1 MTVSDLCRREGIK
14 PGVFYAWTKEFM
26 EAGKERLTRDTV
38 RDATRQEIEHLKR
51 ENYDLKQLVADLF
64 PGGPPFQKNGHP
76 DFGRGHRHMSA
87 QERSN
92 VITRVEQTQWGKR
105 RLLAQLQ
112 VPRSTY
118 YRWRARELQGKQEC
132 PAAIT
137 RVPWNRLSS
146 PEEAAVLAAARESP
160 EWSSRQLATWV
171 TDHLRLSVGESTV
184 YRILKREGLVKPPE
198 IQLVAGKEYQRKTT
212 GPHQMWATDA
222 SYFRVRGWGYYYM
235 VTVMDDYSRSILAWK
250 LQLDMTADSL
260 IQVLQLA
267 VDVTGMTEVPLED
280 RTRLLSD
287 NGSGYVSRA
296 FRDYLNLIGI
306 RHILAAPYHPQ
317 TNGKL
322 ERYHQSIKHEVNQVP
337 YEVPGDLEVAIA
349 GFVDYYNNRRYHKAL
364 GNVTPDDVL
373 HGRREGILIK
383 RSEVK
388 AQTLASRK
396 RYNHLLRGSYNTA
409 ISP

>member
-1 MTVSDLCRREGIK
+1 M
-14 PGVFYAWTKEFM
+14 
-26 EAGKERLTRDTV
+26 

-51 ENYDLKQLVADLF
+51 ENYDLKQLVADLSLEVHRF
-64 PGGPPFQKNGHP
+64 KKTAIP

-198 IQLVAGKEYQRKTT
+198 IQLVAGKEYQQKTT

-280 RTRLLSD
+280 PD
-287 NGSGYVSRA
+287 
-296 FRDYLNLIGI
+296 
-306 RHILAAPYHPQ
+306 Q
-317 TNGKL
+317 TA
-322 ERYHQSIKHEVNQVP
+322 E
-337 YEVPGDLEVAIA
+337 
-349 GFVDYYNNRRYHKAL
+349 
-364 GNVTPDDVL
+364 
-373 HGRREGILIK
+373 
-383 RSEVK
+383 
-388 AQTLASRK
+388 
-396 RYNHLLRGSYNTA
+396 
-409 ISP
+409 

>member
-1 MTVSDLCRREGIK
+1 M
-14 PGVFYAWTKEFM
+14 
-26 EAGKERLTRDTV
+26 

-51 ENYDLKQLVADLF
+51 ENYDLKQLVADLSLEVF
-64 PGGPPFQKNGHP
+64 QGGPPFQKNGHP

-198 IQLVAGKEYQRKTT
+198 IQLVAGKEYQQKTT
-212 GPHQMWATDA
+212 GPHQM
-222 SYFRVRGWGYYYM
+222 
-235 VTVMDDYSRSILAWK
+235 
-250 LQLDMTADSL
+250 
-260 IQVLQLA
+260 
-267 VDVTGMTEVPLED
+267 
-280 RTRLLSD
+280 
-287 NGSGYVSRA
+287 
-296 FRDYLNLIGI
+296 
-306 RHILAAPYHPQ
+306 
-317 TNGKL
+317 
-322 ERYHQSIKHEVNQVP
+322 
-337 YEVPGDLEVAIA
+337 
-349 GFVDYYNNRRYHKAL
+349 
-364 GNVTPDDVL
+364 
-373 HGRREGILIK
+373 
-383 RSEVK
+383 
-388 AQTLASRK
+388 
-396 RYNHLLRGSYNTA
+396 
-409 ISP
+409 